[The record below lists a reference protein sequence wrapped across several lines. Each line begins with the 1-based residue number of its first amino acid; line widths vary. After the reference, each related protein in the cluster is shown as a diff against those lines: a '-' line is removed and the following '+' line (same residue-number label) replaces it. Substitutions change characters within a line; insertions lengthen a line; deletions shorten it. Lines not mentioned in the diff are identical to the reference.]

1 MPSKV
6 LAEID
11 RAMPESL
18 ERLFKL
24 MRIQS
29 ISTDPAYAKECR
41 KAAEWLA
48 KDLTSMGFT
57 ASVRSTSGHPIVVGH
72 HDGEGPHVLFY
83 GHYDV
88 QPVDPL
94 NLWDDEPFGAKLRTR
109 EDGLKEI
116 FGRGSADDKGQL
128 MTFLEACRAYKKVQ
142 GRLPC
147 RVTIMLEG
155 EEESGSPSLKP
166 FLEANKAELKADI
179 ALVCDTNML
188 DRDTPAICTSLRGL
202 MEEEITIK
210 AASRDLHSGYYGGA
224 AANPI
229 HILSKILTDFRDDT
243 GRITIPG
250 FYDGVEETP
259 AEIRQM
265 WDGLGRTNEKVLG
278 EIGLSN
284 LAGEKGRSL
293 LELVW
298 ARPTLEVNGINGGY
312 TGEGFKTVIPSI
324 ASAKISC
331 RLVHKQD
338 PEKIRAAF
346 RKFVSEHIPSDCSVS
361 FHNHGGAPA
370 SQLPFDLPI
379 LIKARDALSAEW
391 PNPAVLV
398 GGGGSIPVVG
408 DFKTMLGMDSV
419 LAGFGLADDRIHS
432 PNEKYELTSFH
443 KGARSWAR
451 ILAALAE

>member
-29 ISTDPAYAKECR
+29 ISTDPAYTKECR
-41 KAAEWLA
+41 KAADWLA

-88 QPVDPL
+88 QPVDPV
-94 NLWDDEPFGAKLRTR
+94 NLWDDEPFAAKLRTR
-109 EDGLKEI
+109 EDGAKEI
-116 FGRGSADDKGQL
+116 YGRGSADDKGQL

-147 RVTIMLEG
+147 RVTVMLEG

-166 FLEANKAELKADI
+166 FLQSNAKELKADF

-188 DRDTPAICTSLRGL
+188 DRDTPAISTSLRGL
-202 MEEEITIK
+202 MEEEIIIK

-229 HILSKILTDFRDDT
+229 HILTKILADFRDES

-259 AEIRQM
+259 THVMDM
-265 WDGLGRTNEKVLG
+265 WAGLGRTTEKFLG
-278 EIGLSN
+278 EVGLSQ
-284 LAGEKGRSL
+284 LAGEKDRTL
-293 LELVW
+293 LELIW
-298 ARPTLEVNGINGGY
+298 ARPTLEVNGIQGGY
-312 TGEGFKTVIPSI
+312 TGEGFKTVIAAQ

-331 RLVHKQD
+331 RLVHKQQ
-338 PEKIRAAF
+338 PEPIRAAF
-346 RKFVSEHIPSDCSVS
+346 RKFVEERIPSDCSVS
-361 FHNHGGAPA
+361 FINHGGSPA
-370 SQLPFDLPI
+370 VQLPYESPVLA
-379 LIKARDALSAEW
+379 KTKQALSDEW
-391 PNPAVLV
+391 PNPAVMISM
-398 GGGGSIPVVG
+398 GGSIPVVG
-408 DFKTMLGMDSV
+408 DFKDLLGMESV
-419 LAGFGLADDRIHS
+419 LVGFGLADDKIHS
-432 PNEKYELTSFH
+432 PNEKYDLTSFH

-451 ILAALAE
+451 ILAALAA